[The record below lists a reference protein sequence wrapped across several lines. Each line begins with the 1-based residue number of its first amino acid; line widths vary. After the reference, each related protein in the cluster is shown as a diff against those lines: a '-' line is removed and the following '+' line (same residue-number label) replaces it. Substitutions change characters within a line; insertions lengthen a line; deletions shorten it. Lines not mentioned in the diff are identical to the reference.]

1 MGSEMCIRDRVKGAG
16 VLGRRGLGSLS
27 CVRLLAQLEATFGC
41 EVALG
46 VLLTTDT
53 IEELVQLFV
62 RPAATDG

>member
-1 MGSEMCIRDRVKGAG
+1 MCIRD
-16 VLGRRGLGSLS
+16 S
-27 CVRLLAQLEATFGC
+27 LLAQLEATFGC